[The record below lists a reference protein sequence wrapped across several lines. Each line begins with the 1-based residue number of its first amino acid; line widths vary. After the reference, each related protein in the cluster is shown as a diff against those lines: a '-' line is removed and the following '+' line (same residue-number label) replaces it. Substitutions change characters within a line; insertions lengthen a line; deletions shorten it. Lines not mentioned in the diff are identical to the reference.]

1 MYREQAFIIIRIL
14 IFLDAVCT
22 ILAGYGAYYWRST
35 LLTSRPWSMD
45 SKIFALSILVIM
57 VVNNYAANKL
67 ELYSDK
73 KLKSYLNLI
82 WKILK
87 LVFFDF
93 VVLGCVIFV
102 IKEKAYSRAFAMY
115 FASLLFMLLICYRL
129 AVYRYVNNKNGNRF
143 GAKNILVI
151 GGLERAQKVIDAVEN
166 QISWGINIVNPVT
179 ICHKIPS
186 SCQNGIALSPE
197 FIHELPRIL
206 EQGEIDEVIFA
217 VGGDASVDLKDYINM
232 VRQMGI
238 EARIL
243 PSLWDLGSNRVQVE
257 QFQGIP
263 FLALQVNNFNA
274 AGLFYKRILDI
285 AGGLVGSFI
294 FLAVYPF
301 IAIAIKL
308 DSPGPV
314 LFKQERI
321 GKNGRLFQLLKFR
334 SMYQDAEE
342 RKKELLAQN
351 RMSGF
356 MFKVDNDPRV
366 TPVGRFFRK
375 TSLDEFPQFANV
387 LRGEMSLVG
396 TRPPTSDEVEQYSY
410 SHRRRISAKPGITGL
425 WQISGRNKIK
435 DFEKVVELDCSYLE
449 SWRFWDDVKILF
461 KTIFVVLRR
470 KGAF

>member
-1 MYREQAFIIIRIL
+1 MYRDQAFIIIRIL

-22 ILAGYGAYYWRST
+22 ILAGYGAYYWRSMA
-35 LLTSRPWSMD
+35 SRPWNMG

-73 KLKSYLNLI
+73 KLKSYLNII

-87 LVFFDF
+87 LVVFDF
-93 VVLGCVIFV
+93 IVLGCVIF
-102 IKEKAYSRAFAMY
+102 IIQEKAYSRVFTVY
-115 FASLLFMLLICYRL
+115 FASLLFMLLTCYRL
-129 AVYRYVNNKNGNRF
+129 VVYRYVNNKNSSRF

-151 GGLERAQKVIDAVEN
+151 GSVERAQKVIDAVEN

-179 ICHKIPS
+179 ICHKIPA
-186 SCQNGIALSPE
+186 SCQSSIALSPE
-197 FIHELPRIL
+197 FIHELPYIL

-217 VGGDASVDLKDYINM
+217 VSGDASVNLKDYINM

-243 PSLWDLGSNRVQVE
+243 PSLWDLDSDRVQVE

-285 AGGLVGSFI
+285 VGGLVGSFI

-321 GKNGRLFQLLKFR
+321 GKNGRILQLLKFR

-366 TPVGRFFRK
+366 TAVGRFLRQ

-435 DFEKVVELDCSYLE
+435 DFERVVELDCTYLE
-449 SWRFWDDVKILF
+449 NWRFWDDVKILF